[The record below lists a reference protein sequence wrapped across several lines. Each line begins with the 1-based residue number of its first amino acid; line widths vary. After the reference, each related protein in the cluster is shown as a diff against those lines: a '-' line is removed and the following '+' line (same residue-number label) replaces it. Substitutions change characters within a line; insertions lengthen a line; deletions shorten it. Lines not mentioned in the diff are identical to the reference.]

1 MTTPIR
7 RGIVDLSS
15 LLWTA
20 LKAGVDHENGTRVP
34 VRKDDGSIKEEIVNS
49 AGWGYENFVNHLVH
63 AMNDCKLV
71 PSDLIF
77 VIEGRNSK
85 AERLAIHPGYK
96 QGRDKLPGEY
106 AEFEKAKAMI
116 MEVFGNLGTTMFWQ
130 DGGVEGDD
138 VIGYLAKHLDGIRY
152 VISND
157 KDMAVLV
164 GGSPG
169 AVTGNIHHWRDGA
182 MDENPFGEFPF
193 RLITTYIALVGD
205 IGDKIPGAFKFGKGA
220 MSDLR
225 AIWGTEGMEA
235 MEELILTRQLHKL
248 VEDLPQLKQL
258 QRVLDDQQGVY
269 MSYELA
275 RLRIEKVNTLR
286 RPLNYRAGINKPVA
300 CPDERLR
307 QYAQKRW
314 LVHAGN
320 YDGAFQKLKDTVDK
334 TPEFSLDIETSTPP
348 ESDEWVASLGK
359 DEDRTPVDVIGS
371 ELTGFSITFGR
382 NREFT
387 YYVTVDHKETE
398 KHKNITVDQAAAL
411 IDLIPREKITWVHN
425 AQFELPVCYNTWGE
439 KWADD
444 PQWHGFLRNV
454 RDTVIAASYV
464 NENEGKGLKDLSS
477 SVLNYQQVTY
487 QETVSRTYRA
497 ADWDGLGKV
506 RMRWCEGEE
515 RGEDGEII
523 DHGVPMVTVE
533 HKMNELTA
541 EAVFAY
547 GCDDTIC
554 TAALAVIFRIVMEIE
569 GTFGI
574 YERVET
580 LPAYVTAKG
589 FVDGVD
595 FSLQGMAEQERDD
608 DIAYDKAWP
617 VLREFLIKMGF
628 EGTVCPKFV
637 PDSEIKALRDQ
648 AALDN
653 GLSLD
658 QLGDFKW
665 EAPAHLLEL
674 NTSGIKQAFEIVT
687 GVSLGLRAKRLD
699 KIAAWLDLEAYTA
712 NGDAA
717 TFYSLFAELVRN
729 QDLDSLNSL
738 LKEHY
743 DGEPKLNLGSPKQ
756 MASLLYDFMGLPINF
771 INEATIKERANDRP
785 LADAL
790 YKHRQWRTGDGN
802 LSESEWKLVRKKA
815 KADEDAILYALAFD
829 GSHIDDEARAALKA
843 LGVMKKVMTRRNL
856 FYKNYWPIRHWKTG
870 KVHPSFKQ
878 VGATTRRYSCSN
890 PNFQQLPKK
899 GEAVRFREHF
909 KPHHKRA
916 VICSIDFSGQ
926 ELRLAAWRSQ
936 DPNMLSCYV
945 GDNLRDLHSITA
957 SKAMRLKW
965 GNAKVDELIAEHG
978 QHLPHGMLK
987 EEFEYRFFIH
997 IHKGLSETLGKDHP
1011 VPKMADDLRKDSK
1024 NVNFAAQFGGQA
1036 AKLSQTL
1043 IMPIADAQLF
1053 LDARSAMFT
1062 KVDAAAKR
1070 SARECLARGYS
1081 LTMLGA
1087 RRHLRNGIM
1096 SEDKKEAAR
1105 AARQSWNYEIQGSA
1119 GEMTKL
1125 AIGRLWES
1133 GALFKY
1139 DVRFIAPIHDEL
1151 VTSVAEED
1159 AIEFIRIKHW
1169 CMTQPYADMEVPVL
1183 GSISIGPDFGHQH
1196 ECGDWFIEPSIKKAL
1211 NDIFHKE
1218 KEHATTD

>member
-1 MTTPIR
+1 MKHPIR
-7 RGIVDLSS
+7 RGLVDLSS

-20 LKAGVDHENGTRVP
+20 LKAGVDHENGTKVP
-34 VRKDDGSIKEEIVNS
+34 YQKKDGTMGTKVINS

-63 AMNDCKLV
+63 AMEDCKLV

-77 VIEGRNSK
+77 VVEGRNSK
-85 AERLAIHPGYK
+85 AERLAIYPKYK
-96 QGRDKLPGEY
+96 TGRDKLPGEY
-106 AEFEKAKAMI
+106 EEFEKAKAMV

-138 VIGYLAKHLDGIRY
+138 VLGYLATNLDGIVY

-169 AVTGNIHHWRDGA
+169 AVVGNIHHWRDGA
-182 MDENPFGEFPF
+182 MDENPFGDFPF

-205 IGDKIPGAFKFGKGA
+205 QGDKIPGAYLFGEGA
-220 MSDLR
+220 MNDLR
-225 AIWGTEGMEA
+225 AIWGNAGLEA
-235 MEELILTRQLHKL
+235 MEDLIKTRQLHRL
-248 VEDLPQLKQL
+248 VEDLPKLKAL
-258 QRVLDDQQGVY
+258 QKILDDQQGVY
-269 MSYELA
+269 ISYELA

-286 RPLNYRAGINKPVA
+286 RPLSYRAGINKPVA

-320 YDGAFQKLKDTVDK
+320 YAGALQKLRDTVA
-334 TPEFSLDIETSTPP
+334 TSPEFAFDIETSTPP
-348 ESDEWVASLGK
+348 ESDEWIESLGK
-359 DEDRTPVDVIGS
+359 DENRTPVDVMGS

-387 YYVTVDHKETE
+387 YYVTVGHKETDQ
-398 KHKNITVDQAAAL
+398 HKNITVEQAAAL
-411 IDLIPREKITWVHN
+411 VDVIPREKVTWVHN

-444 PQWHGFLRNV
+444 PLWHGFLRNV
-454 RDTVIAASYV
+454 RDTLIAASYV
-464 NENEGKGLKDLSS
+464 NENESKGLKDLSS
-477 SVLNYQQVTY
+477 TVLNYQQTTY
-487 QETVSRTYRA
+487 QETVSRTYKA
-497 ADWDGLGKV
+497 TEWNGLGKV
-506 RMRWCEGEE
+506 KMRWCEGEE
-515 RGEDGEII
+515 RNEEGEII
-523 DHGVPMVTVE
+523 EQGIPMLTVE

-541 EAVFAY
+541 QEVFAY

-569 GTFGI
+569 KTYSI
-574 YERVET
+574 YEKVET

-595 FSLQGMAEQERDD
+595 FSLQGMAEQEKDD
-608 DIAYDKAWP
+608 NIAYDKAWP
-617 VLREFLIKMGF
+617 VLREFLMKMGF
-628 EGTVCPKFV
+628 EGTICPKFV

-648 AALDN
+648 AAIADGLSPEQAESMEWTPPTHVLTLDN
-653 GLSLD
+653 
-658 QLGDFKW
+658 
-665 EAPAHLLEL
+665 
-674 NTSGIKQAFEIVT
+674 SGIKRAFEIVT
-687 GVSLGLRAKRLD
+687 GVKLECRAKRLD
-699 KIAAWLDLEAYTA
+699 KIAGWLDLESYTA
-712 NGDAA
+712 DGDTA
-717 TFYSLFAELVRN
+717 TFYALFAELVRN
-729 QDLDSLNSL
+729 KDLDSLN
-738 LKEHY
+738 KIIAEHY

-756 MASLLYDFMGLPINF
+756 MASLLYDFMKLPINF
-771 INEATIKERANDRP
+771 VNDVTVKERANDRP

-790 YKHRQWRTGDGN
+790 YKHRKWRMGDGS
-802 LSESEWKLVRKKA
+802 LTDDDLRLIRKKA
-815 KADEDAILYALAFD
+815 KSDEDAILYALAFD
-829 GSHIDDEARAALKA
+829 GDHVDDEARAALKA
-843 LGVMKKVMTRRNL
+843 LGVMKKVLTRRNL
-856 FYKNYWPIRHWKTG
+856 FYKNYWPVRHWKTG
-870 KVHPSFKQ
+870 KVHPNFKQ
-878 VGATTRRYSCSN
+878 VGAATRRYSCSN

-965 GNAKVDELIAEHG
+965 GNAKVDELIAEYG
-978 QHLPHGMLK
+978 QGIPHGMLK
-987 EEFEYRFFIH
+987 EEFEYRFFVH
-997 IHKGLSETLGKDHP
+997 IHKGLAKTLGKDHP

-1070 SARECLARGYS
+1070 SAKDCLSRGYS
-1081 LTMLGA
+1081 LTMMGA
-1087 RRHLRNGIM
+1087 RRHLRTGIM
-1096 SEDKKEAAR
+1096 SEDRKESAR

-1125 AIGRLWES
+1125 AMSRLWES

-1151 VTSVAEED
+1151 VTSIAEED
-1159 AIEFIRIKHW
+1159 VVDFIRVKHW
-1169 CMTQPYADMEVPVL
+1169 CMTQKYADMDVPVL
-1183 GSISIGPDFGHQH
+1183 GSISIGPDFGHQY
-1196 ECGDWFIEPSIKKAL
+1196 ECGDWFIEDNIKQAL
-1211 NDIFHKE
+1211 HEIFHKE
-1218 KEHATTD
+1218 PEHA